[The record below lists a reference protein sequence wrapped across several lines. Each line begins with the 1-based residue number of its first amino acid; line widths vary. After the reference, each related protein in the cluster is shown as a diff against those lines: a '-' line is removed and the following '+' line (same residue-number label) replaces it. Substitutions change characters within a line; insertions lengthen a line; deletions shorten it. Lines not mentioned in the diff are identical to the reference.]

1 MMMPI
6 TTGLQFG
13 RYVIRARLGAAGMGE
28 VFLADDTQLGRRVA
42 LKYCRLKRRPIR
54 WRSGAC

>member
-13 RYVIRARLGAAGMGE
+13 RYVIRARLGAGGMGE
-28 VFLADDTQLGRRVA
+28 VFLADDTQLARRVA
-42 LKYCRLKRRPIR
+42 LKG
-54 WRSGAC
+54 SAA